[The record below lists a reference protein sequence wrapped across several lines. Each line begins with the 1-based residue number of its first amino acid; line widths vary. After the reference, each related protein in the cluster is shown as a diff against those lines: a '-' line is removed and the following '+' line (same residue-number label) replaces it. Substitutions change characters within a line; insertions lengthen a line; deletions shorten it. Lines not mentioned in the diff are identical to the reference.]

1 MVPAQAETFTQRWH
15 WRTDDGRKR
24 KQAGGDGFFAHSSAG
39 RQQEAF
45 NLLAEDATWW
55 APQLGTVTKRQFTA
69 ALSQMG
75 AILKGP
81 IKITPKRMTA
91 EDDRVAME
99 AEGDGD
105 VVNGKHYH
113 NTYHFLVVV
122 RDGKIREVK
131 EYNDTKY
138 AAEVFGDLI
147 PAANRG

>member
-1 MVPAQAETFTQRWH
+1 MTMGASEN
-15 WRTDDGRKR
+15 
-24 KQAGGDGFFAHSSAG
+24 KQVVMDFFSHSSAG

-55 APQLGTVTKRQFTA
+55 APGVGTMTKRNFA
-69 ALSQMG
+69 AVMTHMG
-75 AILKGP
+75 TIMKGP

-99 AEGDGD
+99 AESDGD

-113 NTYHFLVVV
+113 NTYHFLIVV
-122 RDGKIREVK
+122 RAGKIHEVK

-138 AAEVFGDLI
+138 AADVFGDLI
-147 PAANRG
+147 PSANRG

>member
-1 MVPAQAETFTQRWH
+1 MGASEN
-15 WRTDDGRKR
+15 KR
-24 KQAGGDGFFAHSSAG
+24 VVTELFSHFGAG
-39 RQQEAF
+39 RQQEALS
-45 NLLAEDATWW
+45 LLAEDATWW
-55 APQLGTVTKRQFTA
+55 APQFGTVTKRQFTA

-99 AEGDGD
+99 AESDGD